1 MPAFRF
7 TGRSEGKQVQGVING
22 PNVDAVLE
30 QLFNRRIDPL
40 EVQEITSGDG
50 GGGAI
55 ELSFLIE
62 WPTDDD
68 RILFARQMYTLTK
81 SGVSLVRS
89 FQGLVES
96 TVNKKLK
103 QAMTQIIEDL
113 QGGKDLSTALA
124 EHPKIFDRLFVR
136 IIRMGEETGRMDES
150 FKQLFEYMEVDKN
163 TRRQIKSA
171 LRYPTFVIIA
181 IIIAMFIVNYFVI
194 PAFAGMFGKM
204 QTDLP
209 LATKILLGTSS
220 FVKNYAAY
228 IIIATIITV
237 YSFLT
242 YIKTVDGQLWWDHTR
257 LKLPLVGSIIN
268 RATLARFSRAFSMG
282 SRAGLSVIQILT
294 AVEEAV
300 DNAYMAQRIA
310 GMREGIE
317 RGESLTQA
325 AYNSTLFTPL
335 VLQMMAVGEET
346 GGMDEMMGEVAE
358 FYEREVEYEVKG
370 LSSAIEPILLTVIGA
385 MVLVLALGIFMP
397 MWDMS
402 SAAMGKKRH

>member
-1 MPAFRF
+1 MPMFRY
-7 TGRSEGKQVQGVING
+7 TGRSEGKPVDGVISAS
-22 PNVDAVLE
+22 DAEAVAE
-30 QLFNRRIDPL
+30 QLFNRRIEPL
-40 EVQEITSGDG
+40 EVEEVRSGSGD
-50 GGGAI
+50 I
-55 ELSFLIE
+55 ELEFLIE

-96 TVNKKLK
+96 THNKRLK
-103 QAMTQIIEDL
+103 QAMVRIIEDL
-113 QGGKDLSTALA
+113 QAGKELSVALA

-150 FKQLFEYMEVDKN
+150 FKQLYQYMEVDKN

-171 LRYPTFVIIA
+171 LRYPTFVVIA
-181 IIIAMFIVNYFVI
+181 IVVAMFIVNYFVI
-194 PAFAGMFGKM
+194 PSFAGMFGKM
-204 QTDLP
+204 GADLP
-209 LATKILLGTSS
+209 AATKILLGTSA
-220 FVKNYAAY
+220 FVKKYALY
-228 IIIATIITV
+228 IVISVGIGV
-237 YSFLT
+237 YSFLA
-242 YIKTVDGQLWWDHTR
+242 YIKTIPGRLWWDQVR
-257 LKLPLVGSIIN
+257 LRLPIVGSIIN
-268 RATLARFSRAFSMG
+268 RATLARYSRAFSMG
-282 SRAGLSVIQILT
+282 SKAGLPVIQILS

-300 DNAYMAQRIA
+300 DNAYMAARIV

-325 AYNSTLFTPL
+325 AYNSNMFTPL

-346 GGMDEMMGEVAE
+346 GGIDEMMAEVAE

-402 SAAMGKKRH
+402 SAAMGKAKH

>member
-7 TGRSEGKQVQGVING
+7 TGRGDGKLIEGVINA
-22 PNVDAVLE
+22 PNADAVVE
-30 QLFNRRIDPL
+30 QLFNRRIEPL
-40 EVQEITSGDG
+40 EIHEIKSSSGD
-50 GGGAI
+50 I
-55 ELSFLIE
+55 DLEFLVE

-81 SGVSLVRS
+81 SGVSLIRS

-96 TVNKKLK
+96 THNKRLR
-103 QAMTQIIEDL
+103 QSMVRIIEDL
-113 QGGKDLSTALA
+113 QAGKELSAALA
-124 EHPKIFDRLFVR
+124 DHPRIFDRLFVR
-136 IIRMGEETGRMDES
+136 IVRMGEETGRMDES
-150 FKQLFEYMEVDKN
+150 FKQLYQYMEVDKN

-181 IIIAMFIVNYFVI
+181 IVVAMFIVNYFVI
-194 PAFAGMFGKM
+194 PSFTGMFSKM
-204 QTDLP
+204 GADLP
-209 LATKILLGTSS
+209 AATRMLLATSA
-220 FVKNYAAY
+220 FVKQYATY
-228 IIIATIITV
+228 IVVSLFVGV
-237 YSFLT
+237 YSFLS
-242 YIKTVDGQLWWDHTR
+242 YIRTTDGRLWWDRMR
-257 LKLPLVGSIIN
+257 LKLPIVGSIIN
-268 RATLARFSRAFSMG
+268 RATLARYSRAFAMG
-282 SRAGLSVIQILT
+282 AKAGLPVLQTLA

-300 DNAYMAQRIA
+300 DNAFMASRIA

-325 AYNSTLFTPL
+325 AYNSGLFTPL
-335 VLQMMAVGEET
+335 VLQMMSVGEET
-346 GGMDEMMGEVAE
+346 GGMDEMMAEVAE

-402 SAAMGKKRH
+402 SAAMGKAKH